1 MIAILILCHGIFASH
16 HRTHVITWTACL
28 IKAAVFKLKS
38 DFDPTFGITKDKFQ
52 SLLEQCS

>member
-1 MIAILILCHGIFASH
+1 MIAILILCHGIFIKSSY
-16 HRTHVITWTACL
+16 TCYNMDCL